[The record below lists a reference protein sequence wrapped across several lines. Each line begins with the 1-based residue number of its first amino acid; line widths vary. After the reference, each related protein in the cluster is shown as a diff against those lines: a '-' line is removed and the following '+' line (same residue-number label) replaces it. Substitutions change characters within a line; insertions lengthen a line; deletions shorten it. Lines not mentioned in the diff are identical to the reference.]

1 MSQNQPDVYFFYLGQ
16 NRIAIEKLWTL
27 RIRLGTVAEARI
39 DTDKNKCETDDKIR
53 IKNQFKSLPAF
64 NRTSCGRVCGTVREQ
79 FKLVN
84 LESFDPATQKRC
96 QRHLQ
101 KRISQR
107 SNCTELKS
115 KTRTSSTQAERQR
128 PTAGW
133 RKLSSGR
140 TGSDWRS
147 NWWHKSRIAR
157 SVCHAVRKSSPRART
172 ISRAKIETGHENE
185 WQRERLA
192 L

>member
-39 DTDKNKCETDDKIR
+39 DTDKNTCETDDKIR

-84 LESFDPATQKRC
+84 LESFDPATQKHTKDICR
-96 QRHLQ
+96 RE
-101 KRISQR
+101 S
-107 SNCTELKS
+107 
-115 KTRTSSTQAERQR
+115 
-128 PTAGW
+128 
-133 RKLSSGR
+133 
-140 TGSDWRS
+140 
-147 NWWHKSRIAR
+147 HKDQTAR
-157 SVCHAVRKSSPRART
+157 S
-172 ISRAKIETGHENE
+172 
-185 WQRERLA
+185 
-192 L
+192 